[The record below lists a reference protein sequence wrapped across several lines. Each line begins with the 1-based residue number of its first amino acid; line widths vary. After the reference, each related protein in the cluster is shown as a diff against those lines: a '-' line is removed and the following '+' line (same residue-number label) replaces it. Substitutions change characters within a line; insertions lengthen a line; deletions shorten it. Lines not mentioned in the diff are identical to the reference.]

1 MKMIGALL
9 KAVLMTILLISTPV
23 LVLFILMAIGISM
36 PIIVVI
42 GILLLPGLL
51 IGVISGFRSGRK
63 SRWWNRVY
71 IK

>member
-51 IGVISGFRSGRK
+51 IGVISGYRSGRK
-63 SRWWNRVY
+63 S
-71 IK
+71 K

>member
-63 SRWWNRVY
+63 SR
-71 IK
+71 